1 MVLRHCCRT
10 VEAGPWRARLAAAAG
25 KLKAETM
32 SGEPVRVRLLVV
44 EDDASTAAGM
54 VRGLKAAGFDV
65 ELSTDGSDAA
75 RRVVAERHDLVVL
88 DLNLPGMTGF
98 EVLET
103 VRHRARCPV
112 LVLTARTDLPDRLRA
127 FELGA
132 VDYLPKPFWIE
143 ELVARIRS
151 RLRIAEEAPKRVVR
165 WASVRLDLD
174 ARTAEVDGKPV
185 ALTPTEVAILAF
197 LVERRGRAISRSVL
211 AEQALAS
218 LDDPDARTVDSHVA
232 RLRRKLGSGAGAI
245 VTVWGIGYRFEPS
258 QGDPA

>member
-1 MVLRHCCRT
+1 M
-10 VEAGPWRARLAAAAG
+10 A
-25 KLKAETM
+25 
-32 SGEPVRVRLLVV
+32 GEPARVRLLVV
-44 EDDASTAAGM
+44 EDDASTAAGI
-54 VRGLKAAGFDV
+54 VRGLRAAGFEVD
-65 ELSTDGSDAA
+65 LSTDGGDAA
-75 RRVVAERHDLVVL
+75 RRVVSERHDLVVL
-88 DLNLPGMTGF
+88 DLNLPGMGGF

-103 VRHRARCPV
+103 VRHRARCPI

-132 VDYLPKPFWIE
+132 VDYLAKPFWIE

-151 RLRIAEEAPKRVVR
+151 RLRIAEDGPKRIVR
-165 WASVRLDLD
+165 WAGVSLDLD
-174 ARTAEVDGKPV
+174 ARVTEVDGNAV
-185 ALTPTEVAILAF
+185 ALTPTEMAILAF

-218 LDDPDARTVDSHVA
+218 LDEPEARTVDSHVA

-258 QGDPA
+258 SGDRS